1 MEFIVKDV
9 LIMKLRY
16 PIISGA
22 LMALTS
28 VSTFA
33 AEMNAGKIHFTG
45 EIIEPSCV
53 IDGDDGTDSTV
64 PLGTYTTTLFTAPG
78 VESPLTPFKITL
90 KDCPLKSDGL
100 PSIQLTFTGATTL
113 TKTKNLL
120 DVSKITT
127 PGATAAT
134 GVGIAVSLD
143 GADEDLIT
151 MDGAE
156 DQVYIELP
164 TKTTDTISANFNARY
179 QSFAEKVTAGPADAD
194 MTVNIIYR

>member
-1 MEFIVKDV
+1 MNFKKKVV
-9 LIMKLRY
+9 VTAFVTL
-16 PIISGA
+16 
-22 LMALTS
+22 
-28 VSTFA
+28 VSASAFA

-64 PLGTYTTTLFTAPG
+64 PLGTYATTSFTEVGHETILKGFP
-78 VESPLTPFKITL
+78 ITL

-100 PSIQLTFTGATTL
+100 PSIQLTFTGATSL
-113 TKTKNLL
+113 TGSNKLL

-127 PGATAAT
+127 AGTTAAT
-134 GVGIAVSLD
+134 GVGIAVSLEGQD
-143 GADEDLIT
+143 TTLIT

-156 DQVYIELP
+156 EQVAIELP
-164 TKTTDTISANFNARY
+164 IKSSDTISAMFNARY
-179 QSFAEKVTAGPADAD
+179 KSFAQTVTAGPADAD

>member
-9 LIMKLRY
+9 LIMNLRY
-16 PIISGA
+16 PIIFGA

-45 EIIEPSCV
+45 EIIEPSCI

-64 PLGTYTTTLFTAPG
+64 PLGTYTTTLFTEPG
-78 VESPLTPFKITL
+78 VESTLTPFNITL

-100 PSIQLTFTGATTL
+100 PSIQLTFSGATSL
-113 TKTKNLL
+113 TGKKDLL

-127 PGATAAT
+127 AGATAAT

-143 GADEDLIT
+143 GADTDLIT

-156 DQVYIELP
+156 DQLYIELP
-164 TKTTDTISANFNARY
+164 TKTTDTITASFNARY
-179 QSFAEKVTAGPADAD
+179 RSFAKPVTAGPADAD

>member
-1 MEFIVKDV
+1 MNI
-9 LIMKLRY
+9 RY
-16 PIISGA
+16 HIISGA
-22 LMALTS
+22 LIALTS

-33 AEMNAGKIHFTG
+33 AEMNAGTIHFTG

-64 PLGTYTTTLFTAPG
+64 PLGTWTTTEFSAVGHQTTL
-78 VESPLTPFKITL
+78 VPFPITL

-100 PSIQLTFTGATTL
+100 PAIQLTFTGPTAL
-113 TKTKNLL
+113 TGDDTLL

-127 PGATAAT
+127 AGAKAAE

-143 GADEDLIT
+143 GHNDDLIT

-156 DQVYIELP
+156 GQVSIELP
-164 TKTTDTISANFNARY
+164 TKATDTISANFNARY
-179 QSFAEKVTAGPADAD
+179 ISFAQTVTAGPADAD
-194 MTVNIIYR
+194 MTVNILYR

>member
-1 MEFIVKDV
+1 MN
-9 LIMKLRY
+9 LRY

-33 AEMNAGKIHFTG
+33 ADMNAGKIHFTG
-45 EIIEPSCV
+45 EIIEPSCT
-53 IDGDDGTDSTV
+53 IDGADGTDSTV
-64 PLGTYTTTLFTAPG
+64 PLGTYPTTLFTEPD
-78 VESPLTPFKITL
+78 VESPLTPFNITL
-90 KDCPLKSDGL
+90 KECPLKSDGL
-100 PSIQLTFTGATTL
+100 PSIQLTFSGTTTL
-113 TKTKNLL
+113 TGANNLL

-127 PGATAAT
+127 AGTTAAT
-134 GVGIAVSLD
+134 GIGIAVSLD
-143 GADEDLIT
+143 GADKDLIT

-164 TKTTDTISANFNARY
+164 TKSTDTIRASFNARY
-179 QSFAEKVTAGPADAD
+179 RSFADKVTAGPADAD

>member
-1 MEFIVKDV
+1 MN
-9 LIMKLRY
+9 LRY

-53 IDGDDGTDSTV
+53 IDGADGTDSTV
-64 PLGTYTTTLFTAPG
+64 PLGTYPTTLFTEPD
-78 VESPLTPFKITL
+78 VESPLTPFNITL
-90 KDCPLKSDGL
+90 KECPLKSDGL
-100 PSIQLTFTGATTL
+100 PSIQLTFSGATTL
-113 TKTKNLL
+113 TGANNLL

-127 PGATAAT
+127 AGTTAAT
-134 GVGIAVSLD
+134 GIGIAVSLD
-143 GADEDLIT
+143 GADKDLIT

-156 DQVYIELP
+156 DQVYIGLP
-164 TKTTDTISANFNARY
+164 TKSTDTIRASFNARY
-179 QSFAEKVTAGPADAD
+179 RSFADKVTAGPADAD